1 MLRCW
6 SEDAEI
12 RPSASEVTELLAK
25 PPFYD
30 PTAATTQLMVSAFVI
45 ASHVY

>member
-12 RPSASEVTELLAK
+12 RPSASEVTELLMK

-30 PTAATTQLMVSAFVI
+30 PSPTTPLVVST
-45 ASHVY
+45 